1 MSKGKDNILSSE
13 ISLWEAFINKADRKA
28 FEHIYQKYASSLF
41 VYGLRYTSDKEVI
54 KDHIQDVFIKTY
66 DNRHQ
71 LKVTDNIGSYLF
83 VSLKHSLLNH
93 FRDKKIQV
101 EISDCE
107 LYLTNECS
115 TEEKFIEDEANELR
129 KIKADTILASLS
141 VRQREA
147 MYYKFIEN
155 KKHEEIA
162 QIMDMNYQ
170 SVSNL
175 IQRAIGYIKKKYSNE
190 L

>member
-1 MSKGKDNILSSE
+1 MSTKEHVIFSE
-13 ISLWEAFINKADRKA
+13 MSVWEAFIHNGDRKA

-54 KDHIQDVFIKTY
+54 RDCVQDVFIKVH

-71 LKVTDNIGSYLF
+71 LKVTENIGNYLF
-83 VSLKHSLLNH
+83 VSLKHALLNH

-101 EISDCE
+101 EINDCE
-107 LYLTNECS
+107 SYIANERS
-115 TEEKFIEDEANELR
+115 TEDIFIEEEAGELR
-129 KIKADTILASLS
+129 KIKVDAILSSLPP
-141 VRQREA
+141 RQREA

-175 IQRAIGYIKKKYSNE
+175 IQRAIGSIKKKYSDE

>member
-1 MSKGKDNILSSE
+1 MSKKEHSE
-13 ISLWEAFINKADRKA
+13 ISVWEAFIHQDDRKA
-28 FEHIYQKYASSLF
+28 FEHIYQKYAPILS

-54 KDHIQDVFIKTY
+54 KDCVQDVFIKVH

-93 FRDKKIQV
+93 FRDKKIQL

-107 LYLTNECS
+107 SYLVHERS
-115 TEEKFIEDEANELR
+115 AEDIFIEDEANELR

-141 VRQREA
+141 SRQREV

-175 IQRAIGYIKKKYSNE
+175 IQRAIGCIKKKYSDDK
-190 L
+190 